1 MRRCTKKKSL
11 MLLRTK
17 PSERLP
23 WFTSLISA
31 LTSDTPFINAIE
43 HALSLDTRPHR
54 TPPVLTLPS
63 VVVCVRDKEDRCVF
77 VPPSLC
83 TASLQEKN
91 NNNKKKME
99 KDVHMPHTWRR
110 LKPGSQESAAESV
123 AALATA
129 LIKGLMIGFSN
140 EEQLIIIRN
149 RSAPVSAGR
158 ITTICSTENIL
169 ISLHLSAG
177 AVHVQSTHRPTLG
190 VSLSKTHL
198 CDSSFG

>member
-1 MRRCTKKKSL
+1 MRRCTKKKKSL

-91 NNNKKKME
+91 NNNKKK
-99 KDVHMPHTWRR
+99 KNGKRRSYAAHMTEVETW
-110 LKPGSQESAAESV
+110 ES
-123 AALATA
+123 
-129 LIKGLMIGFSN
+129 G
-140 EEQLIIIRN
+140 
-149 RSAPVSAGR
+149 
-158 ITTICSTENIL
+158 ICSRKCR
-169 ISLHLSAG
+169 
-177 AVHVQSTHRPTLG
+177 RPG
-190 VSLSKTHL
+190 YCSN
-198 CDSSFG
+198 